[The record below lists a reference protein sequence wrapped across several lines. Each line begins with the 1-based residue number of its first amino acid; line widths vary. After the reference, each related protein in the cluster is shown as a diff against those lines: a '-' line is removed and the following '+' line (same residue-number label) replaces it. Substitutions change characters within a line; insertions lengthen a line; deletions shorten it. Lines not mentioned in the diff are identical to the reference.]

1 MEFKIKKTEY
11 VNKTFRIS
19 KDLNEQLS
27 KIAQD
32 ESISVN
38 ELVVQCCEYAL
49 ANLPKNDGKISCTEQ
64 FISQKRQIKKAF
76 LDYMAGQSDVSKS
89 TATTIFSDAIFASQ
103 PNNAALGVDLYD
115 LFSGELSIDEYQK
128 QLERFLRTTGRREPE
143 AKARGYAKSAKILK
157 EFMEQANLI

>member
-38 ELVVQCCEYAL
+38 ELVVQCCEL
-49 ANLPKNDGKISCTEQ
+49 
-64 FISQKRQIKKAF
+64 
-76 LDYMAGQSDVSKS
+76 
-89 TATTIFSDAIFASQ
+89 
-103 PNNAALGVDLYD
+103 
-115 LFSGELSIDEYQK
+115 
-128 QLERFLRTTGRREPE
+128 
-143 AKARGYAKSAKILK
+143 
-157 EFMEQANLI
+157 